1 MDEHRNVN
9 INLSMDNFEGVT
21 AHMFKVVSDKY
32 EARLDCI
39 YIDIESL
46 HSGDNAN
53 STGKVVARI
62 NMSMA
67 HLRDLYKMLGDHLN
81 EKDNK

>member
-1 MDEHRNVN
+1 MEEQKNIN

-21 AHMFKVVSDKY
+21 AHMFKLVSDKH

-39 YIDIESL
+39 YVDIETL
-46 HSGDNAN
+46 HSSDNNSN

-67 HLRDLYKMLGDHLN
+67 HLRDLYKMIGTHLD
-81 EKDNK
+81 EKEA